1 MPVLTIIVKNDKGQ
15 PVNNASIYLFEGAGG
30 IEPKENAS
38 FNGVTGVDGKKTF
51 EISGFYRVG
60 IYISGYVTTD
70 STHTVPDEWKNIWTC
85 WGAVGVGDSNMEYP
99 FNVKLI
105 NQPTS
110 PIIWVVAGVGIIA
123 IVAMGVLM
131 VYRRSKKK

>member
-1 MPVLTIIVKNDKGQ
+1 MPVLTIIVNNDKGQ

-30 IEPKENAS
+30 IETKENAV
-38 FNGVTGVDGKKTF
+38 FNGATGADGKKAF
-51 EISGFYRVG
+51 EVSGFYRVG
-60 IYISGYVTTD
+60 IYIKDYITTD

-85 WGAVGVGDSNMEYP
+85 WGAAGVGSNDMDYQ

-110 PIIWVVAGVGIIA
+110 PIIWVVAGIGIIA
-123 IVAMGVLM
+123 VVAMGVLM